1 MPTTPARRE
10 GEGFDVTVRTLLRMP
25 TPVSRSA
32 PSGSLDAGAW
42 QERLTELMHRH
53 RVPGATL
60 GVLHDGTITETAAG
74 VLSTATGVAVTPDSL
89 FQIGS
94 ITKVWTATLVMQ
106 LVDEGALDLDTP
118 VVEVLPGF
126 RVADAAVTEE
136 VTTRHLLTHTSGIDG
151 DVFTDTGRGD
161 ECIERYVLGMKD
173 VVQNHPLGATF
184 SYCNAGYVLA
194 GRIVEHLTGLTWD
207 RALRERLIEPL
218 GLEGTVTL
226 PEEALL
232 HRTAVGHVHEPGE
245 DPVPTTTWT
254 LVRSMGP
261 AGLIT
266 ARVGD
271 VLSFA
276 RMHLAGGLAADGT
289 QVLSAASAGSMAEKH
304 ADLPDTR
311 TLGDSWGLGWIRYG
325 WDGERLIGHD
335 GNTIGQSAFLSVLPA
350 HGLAVSLLTN
360 GGSARDLYHALW
372 SEIFR
377 ETVGVRMPA
386 PLEPPASPPEF
397 DPARYVGRYE
407 RSGIT
412 TEVTEQEGGLTLRA
426 TVTGPLAEV
435 VPKPVHEYPLVPVE
449 PDVFV
454 VEGPGGDDLDGGD
467 VLRDRRRRALRPLR
481 RPRESPRR
489 RRLAGVCEEL
499 VDRRRHDELEA
510 RTAGADRL
518 AGARRAEPRPEV
530 ERSAGRVRLLDE
542 EHDVCGAPV
551 ARPGRN
557 RLDE

>member
-1 MPTTPARRE
+1 M
-10 GEGFDVTVRTLLRMP
+10 RTLLRMP
-25 TPVSRSA
+25 TPD
-32 PSGSLDAGAW
+32 SGSPPTGSFDAAAW
-42 QERLTELMHRH
+42 QERLTELMRRH

-60 GVLHDGTITETAAG
+60 GLLNDGTITETGAG
-74 VLSTATGVAVTPDSL
+74 VLSTATGVEVTPESL

-106 LVDEGALDLDTP
+106 LVDEDVLDLDAP
-118 VVEVLPGF
+118 VAEVLPGF
-126 RVADAAVTEE
+126 RVADPAVTEQ

-161 ECIERYVLGMKD
+161 ECIERYVAGMKD

-218 GLEGTVTL
+218 GLDGTVTL

-254 LVRSMGP
+254 LARSMGP

-276 RMHLAGGLAADGT
+276 RMHLSGGLAADGT
-289 QVLSAASAGSMAEKH
+289 RVLSAAGAGSMSEKH

-350 HGLAVSLLTN
+350 HGMAVSVLTN
-360 GGSARDLYHALW
+360 GGSARDLYHGLW

-412 TEVTEQEGGLTLRA
+412 TEVTEQDGALTLRA
-426 TVTGPLAEV
+426 TVTGPLAEL

-449 PDVFV
+449 PDVFALKDPAETTWTAV
-454 VEGPGGDDLDGGD
+454 TFYEIAGGARYVHYGA
-467 VLRDRRRRALRPLR
+467 RANP
-481 RPRESPRR
+481 
-489 RRLAGVCEEL
+489 L
-499 VDRRRHDELEA
+499 VD
-510 RTAGADRL
+510 GA
-518 AGARRAEPRPEV
+518 
-530 ERSAGRVRLLDE
+530 
-542 EHDVCGAPV
+542 
-551 ARPGRN
+551 
-557 RLDE
+557 

>member
-1 MPTTPARRE
+1 M
-10 GEGFDVTVRTLLRMP
+10 
-25 TPVSRSA
+25 
-32 PSGSLDAGAW
+32 
-42 QERLTELMHRH
+42 
-53 RVPGATL
+53 
-60 GVLHDGTITETAAG
+60 
-74 VLSTATGVAVTPDSL
+74 
-89 FQIGS
+89 
-94 ITKVWTATLVMQ
+94 
-106 LVDEGALDLDTP
+106 
-118 VVEVLPGF
+118 
-126 RVADAAVTEE
+126 
-136 VTTRHLLTHTSGIDG
+136 
-151 DVFTDTGRGD
+151 
-161 ECIERYVLGMKD
+161 
-173 VVQNHPLGATF
+173 
-184 SYCNAGYVLA
+184 
-194 GRIVEHLTGLTWD
+194 
-207 RALRERLIEPL
+207 
-218 GLEGTVTL
+218 
-226 PEEALL
+226 
-232 HRTAVGHVHEPGE
+232 
-245 DPVPTTTWT
+245 
-254 LVRSMGP
+254 
-261 AGLIT
+261 IT

-276 RMHLAGGLAADGT
+276 RMHLSGGLAADGT

-412 TEVTEQEGGLTLRA
+412 TEVTEQDGGLTLRA
-426 TVTGPLAEV
+426 TVTGPLAEL

-449 PDVFV
+449 PDVFALKDPAETTWTAV
-454 VEGPGGDDLDGGD
+454 TFYEIAGGARYVHYGARANPLVDG
-467 VLRDRRRRALRPLR
+467 A
-481 RPRESPRR
+481 
-489 RRLAGVCEEL
+489 LAGVCEEL

-510 RTAGADRL
+510 RAAGADRL
-518 AGARRAEPRPEV
+518 ARARRAEPRPEV

-542 EHDVCGAPV
+542 EHDVSR
-551 ARPGRN
+551 RPGRAP
-557 RLDE
+557 RPQPPGSATVPRRVRAPSGSTQSDTSCTSAGSSRRKAPTTPSVAPPSSATKSTLSTPSAASAVQVCHTASGSRTTSS